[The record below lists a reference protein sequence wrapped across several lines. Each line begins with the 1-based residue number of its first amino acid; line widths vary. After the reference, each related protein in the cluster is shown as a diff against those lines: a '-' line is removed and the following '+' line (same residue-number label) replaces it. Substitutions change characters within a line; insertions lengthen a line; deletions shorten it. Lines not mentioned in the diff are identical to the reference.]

1 MVDSIFQPVLVL
13 HSLLRW
19 AVVVLLAL
27 ALLSALR
34 GWLGRRSW
42 SPSDDKLGRFLTMSA
57 DLQLLLGLLLY
68 AISPITVKARAD
80 MGAAM
85 ADAQLRYWSVEHFSL
100 MLVAIVLIHVG
111 RARSR
116 RAIDAVLKH
125 KQAAIF
131 FGLAA
136 LALLVGVPWP
146 FLPNGRPWLP
156 F

>member
-1 MVDSIFQPVLVL
+1 MSESIFAPALVL

-19 AVVVLLAL
+19 AVVVLLLL

-42 SPSDDKLGRFLTMSA
+42 SASDEKFGRFLTLSA

-68 AISPITVKARAD
+68 AISPTTSQARID

-85 ADAQLRYWSVEHFSL
+85 GDAQLRYWSVEHLSL
-100 MLVAIVLIHVG
+100 MLLAIVLIHIG

-116 RAIDAVLKH
+116 RAIDSVLKH

-136 LALLVGVPWP
+136 LAILVGVPWP